1 MLWLQPLER
10 AALRCAQ
17 ATFVAFGTHPAYRNS
32 GDGLWVLRMS
42 VRSDNALIGDIA
54 FPVEAASDALS
65 VHETIRRYHNSLIR
79 FLRQRLRVKED
90 AADVAQEAYIRMMQ
104 YEGSRQIQSPSS
116 MLFRIAINVAND
128 LGRSEQTRR
137 ASDQLPIDGL
147 ELASD
152 LPSAD
157 REIAAEQDL
166 ELLYEAI
173 EQLPPK
179 CRHVFLLSR
188 VQRMTY
194 PQIAAHCSISVKM
207 VEKHISHALA
217 ICMKKVGEGS
227 ALTS

>member
-1 MLWLQPLER
+1 MSVTSDEAL
-10 AALRCAQ
+10 AAEI
-17 ATFVAFGTHPAYRNS
+17 AFGAER
-32 GDGLWVLRMS
+32 D
-42 VRSDNALIGDIA
+42 AQ
-54 FPVEAASDALS
+54 ALS
-65 VHETIRRYHNSLIR
+65 VQETIRRYHDSLIR

-128 LGRSEQTRR
+128 LGRAEQARR
-137 ASDQLPIDGL
+137 VSAQLPIDTV

-152 LPSAD
+152 QPAAD
-157 REIAAEQDL
+157 RQIAASQDL

-173 EQLPPK
+173 EHLPPK

-188 VQRMTY
+188 VKQMTY
-194 PQIAAHCSISVKM
+194 PQIAQHCGISIKM

-217 ICMKKVGEGS
+217 CCMKKVGG
-227 ALTS
+227 ADGGTS